1 MTKTYAL
8 KGNIIYSKN
17 QNEINCFENSY
28 LICQDGKSMG
38 VFKKLDEKYKDIEV
52 IDFGEKIICPGLVD
66 LHIHAPQ
73 YNFRGMG
80 MDLELLDWLNTYTFP
95 SEAKFKDEDY
105 AKRSYQRFVDY
116 LKYGPNT
123 RHVIFASLHVKSTQI
138 LMDLMEKS
146 KMVSFVGKV
155 NMDRNGGVD
164 LEEKDANQSEKAT
177 LDWLE
182 SIKGK
187 YKNTYPILTPRFI
200 PSCTDELLE
209 KLRKIKDEYNLP
221 IQSHLSENLGEI
233 EWVKEL
239 VPKAKFY
246 GDAYNIFDLFGK
258 NNKTV
263 MAHCVYSNDDEQDL
277 IKENKV
283 FIAHCPDS
291 NTNLTSG
298 IAPAGKYLREGQ
310 KIGLGSDV
318 AGGTD
323 ASIFK
328 AMADAIKVSKLRYR
342 LVDEKIKPLSLEE
355 AFYMATLGGGE
366 FFGKVGSFEKGY
378 EFDAIVIDD
387 EKLLEEDKFN
397 LKQRL
402 ERIVY
407 LSKDE
412 DIVSKFVRGNKIF

>member
-38 VFKKLDEKYKDIEV
+38 VFEELDEKYKDIEV

-164 LEEKDANQSEKAT
+164 LEEKDADESEKAT

-277 IKENKV
+277 IKENEV

-318 AGGTD
+318 AGGTH

-412 DIVSKFVRGNKIF
+412 DVVSKFVRGNKIF

>member
-17 QNEINCFENSY
+17 QNELNFFENSY

-38 VFKKLDEKYKDIEV
+38 VFEKLDEKYKDIEV

-138 LMDLMEKS
+138 LMDLMEES

-164 LEEKDANQSEKAT
+164 LEEKDADESEKAT
-177 LDWLE
+177 HDWLE

-318 AGGTD
+318 AGGTH

>member
-38 VFKKLDEKYKDIEV
+38 VFEKLDEKYKDIEV

-138 LMDLMEKS
+138 LMDLMEES

-164 LEEKDANQSEKAT
+164 LEEKGADESEKAT

-209 KLRKIKDEYNLP
+209 RLRKIKDEYNLP

-239 VPKAKFY
+239 VPQAKFY

-277 IKENKV
+277 IKENEV

-318 AGGTD
+318 AGGTH

-342 LVDEKIKPLSLEE
+342 LLDEKIKPLSLEE

>member
-38 VFKKLDEKYKDIEV
+38 VFEKLDEKYKDIEV

-138 LMDLMEKS
+138 LMDLMEES

-164 LEEKDANQSEKAT
+164 LEEKDADESEKAT

-318 AGGTD
+318 AGGTH

-412 DIVSKFVRGNKIF
+412 DIVSKFVRGEKIF

>member
-123 RHVIFASLHVKSTQI
+123 RHVIFASIHVKSTQI

-277 IKENKV
+277 IKENEV

-318 AGGTD
+318 AGGTH

>member
-38 VFKKLDEKYKDIEV
+38 VFEKLDEKYKDIEV

-164 LEEKDANQSEKAT
+164 LEEKDADESEKAT

-209 KLRKIKDEYNLP
+209 RLRKIKDEYNLP

-318 AGGTD
+318 AGGTH

>member
-138 LMDLMEKS
+138 LMDLMEES

-209 KLRKIKDEYNLP
+209 KLRKIKDDYNLP

-318 AGGTD
+318 AGGTH

>member
-1 MTKTYAL
+1 MTRTFAL

-17 QNEINCFENSY
+17 QNEINFCENSY
-28 LICQDGKSMG
+28 LICQDGISMG
-38 VFKKLDEKYKDIEV
+38 VFEKLDEKYKDIEV
-52 IDFGEKIICPGLVD
+52 IDFGDKIISPGLVD

-95 SEAKFKDEDY
+95 SEAKFKDENY
-105 AKRSYQRFVDY
+105 AKKSYQRFVDY

-123 RHVIFASLHVKSTQI
+123 RHVIFSSLHVKSTII

-164 LEEKDANQSEKAT
+164 LEEKDAKESEKTT

-182 SIKGK
+182 SINGK

-200 PSCTDELLE
+200 PSCTDDLLE
-209 KLRKIKDEYNLP
+209 RLRKIKDEYNLP

-263 MAHCVYSNDDEQDL
+263 MAHCVYSNEDEQDL
-277 IKENKV
+277 IKENGV

-318 AGGTD
+318 AGGTH

-342 LVDEKIKPLSLEE
+342 LLDEKIKPLSLEE
-355 AFYMATLGGGE
+355 AFYMGTLGGGE

-378 EFDAIVIDD
+378 EFDAIIIDD

-412 DIVSKFVRGNKIF
+412 DIISKFVRGEKIF

>member
-38 VFKKLDEKYKDIEV
+38 VFEKLDEKYKDIEV
-52 IDFGEKIICPGLVD
+52 IDFGKKIICPGLVD

-164 LEEKDANQSEKAT
+164 LEEKDAAESEKST
-177 LDWLE
+177 IDWLE

-318 AGGTD
+318 AGGTH

-328 AMADAIKVSKLRYR
+328 AMAYAIKVSKLRYR

>member
-1 MTKTYAL
+1 MTKTFAL

-17 QNEINCFENSY
+17 QNVINFCENSF
-28 LICQDGKSMG
+28 LICQDGISMG
-38 VFKKLDEKYKDIEV
+38 VFEKLDEKYKDIKV
-52 IDFGEKIICPGLVD
+52 IDFGEKIICPGLTD
-66 LHIHAPQ
+66 LNTHAPQ

-95 SEAKFKDEDY
+95 SEAKFKDENY
-105 AKRSYQRFVDY
+105 AKKSYQRFVDY
-116 LKYGPNT
+116 LKHGPNT
-123 RHVIFASLHVKSTQI
+123 RHVIFSSLHVKSTII

-164 LEEKDANQSEKAT
+164 LEEKDAKESEKST
-177 LDWLE
+177 IEWLE

-200 PSCTDELLE
+200 PSCTDDLLE
-209 KLRKIKDEYNLP
+209 RLRKIKDDYNLP

-239 VPKAKFY
+239 VPNAKFY

-263 MAHCVYSNDDEQDL
+263 MAHCVHSNEDEQDL
-277 IKENKV
+277 IKENEV

-318 AGGTD
+318 AGGTH

-342 LVDEKIKPLSLEE
+342 LLDEKIKPLSLEE
-355 AFYMATLGGGE
+355 AFYMGTLGGGE

-378 EFDAIVIDD
+378 EFDAIIIDD
-387 EKLLEEDKFN
+387 EKLLEEDKFD

-412 DIVSKFVRGNKIF
+412 DVVSKFVRGVKIF

>member
-17 QNEINCFENSY
+17 QNELNFYENSY

-38 VFKKLDEKYKDIEV
+38 VFEKLDEKYKDIEV

-138 LMDLMEKS
+138 LMDLMEES

-164 LEEKDANQSEKAT
+164 LEEKDADESESAT

-318 AGGTD
+318 AGGTH

-342 LVDEKIKPLSLEE
+342 LLDEKIKPLSLEE

-412 DIVSKFVRGNKIF
+412 DVVSKFVRGNKIF

>member
-138 LMDLMEKS
+138 LMDLMEES

-318 AGGTD
+318 AGGTH

>member
-1 MTKTYAL
+1 MTKTFVL

-17 QNEINCFENSY
+17 QNELNLFENSY

-38 VFKKLDEKYKDIEV
+38 VFEKLDEKYKNIEV
-52 IDFGEKIICPGLVD
+52 IDFGNKIISPGLVD

-95 SEAKFKDEDY
+95 SEAKFKDENY
-105 AKRSYQRFVDY
+105 AKRSYQRFVNY
-116 LKYGPNT
+116 LKFGPNT
-123 RHVIFASLHVKSTQI
+123 RHIIFASLHVKSTQI
-138 LMDLMEKS
+138 LMDLMEKT

-164 LEEKDANQSEKAT
+164 LEEKDADESEKAT
-177 LDWLE
+177 LNWLE
-182 SIKGK
+182 NIKGK

-209 KLRKIKDEYNLP
+209 KLRKIKDDYKLP

-239 VPKAKFY
+239 VPKSKFY
-246 GDAYNIFDLFGK
+246 GEAYELFDLFGK

-263 MAHCVYSNDDEQDL
+263 MAHCVYSNEDEQNL

-298 IAPAGKYLREGQ
+298 IAPAGKYLRDGQ

-318 AGGTD
+318 AGGSH

-342 LVDEKIKPLSLEE
+342 LLDEKIRPLSLEE

-378 EFDAIVIDD
+378 EFDAIIIDD

-412 DIVSKFVRGNKIF
+412 DVVSKFVRGEKVF

>member
-1 MTKTYAL
+1 MTKTFAL

-17 QNEINCFENSY
+17 QNELNLFENSY

-38 VFKKLDEKYKDIEV
+38 VFEKLDEKYKNIEV
-52 IDFGEKIICPGLVD
+52 IDFGNKIISPGLVD

-95 SEAKFKDEDY
+95 SEAKFKDENY
-105 AKRSYQRFVDY
+105 AKRSYQRFVNY
-116 LKYGPNT
+116 LKFGPNT
-123 RHVIFASLHVKSTQI
+123 RHIIFSSLHVKSTQI
-138 LMDLMEKS
+138 LMDLMEKT

-164 LEEKDANQSEKAT
+164 LEEKDADESEKAT
-177 LDWLE
+177 LNWLE
-182 SIKGK
+182 NIKGK

-209 KLRKIKDEYNLP
+209 KLRKIKDDYKLP

-239 VPKAKFY
+239 VPKSKFY
-246 GDAYNIFDLFGK
+246 GEAYELFDLFGK

-263 MAHCVYSNDDEQDL
+263 MAHCVYSNEDEQNL

-298 IAPAGKYLREGQ
+298 IAPAGKYLRDGQ

-318 AGGTD
+318 AGGSH

-342 LVDEKIKPLSLEE
+342 LLDEKIRPLSLEE

-378 EFDAIVIDD
+378 EFDAIIIDD

-412 DIVSKFVRGNKIF
+412 DVVSKFVRGEKVF

>member
-1 MTKTYAL
+1 MIKTYAL

-38 VFKKLDEKYKDIEV
+38 VFEKLDEKYKDIEV

-164 LEEKDANQSEKAT
+164 LEEKDADESEKAT

-318 AGGTD
+318 AGGTH

>member
-17 QNEINCFENSY
+17 QNELNFFENSY

-38 VFKKLDEKYKDIEV
+38 VFEKLDEKYKDIEV

-138 LMDLMEKS
+138 LMDLMEES

-164 LEEKDANQSEKAT
+164 LEEKDADESESAT

-318 AGGTD
+318 AGGTH

-342 LVDEKIKPLSLEE
+342 LLDEKIKPLSLEE

-412 DIVSKFVRGNKIF
+412 DVVSKFVRGNKIF

>member
-1 MTKTYAL
+1 MTKTFAL

-17 QNEINCFENSY
+17 QNELNLFENSY

-38 VFKKLDEKYKDIEV
+38 VFEKLDEKYKNIEV
-52 IDFGEKIICPGLVD
+52 IDFGNKIISPGLVD

-95 SEAKFKDEDY
+95 SEAKFKDENY
-105 AKRSYQRFVDY
+105 AKRSYQRFVNY
-116 LKYGPNT
+116 LKFGPNT
-123 RHVIFASLHVKSTQI
+123 RHIIFASLHVKSTQI
-138 LMDLMEKS
+138 LMDLMEKT

-164 LEEKDANQSEKAT
+164 LEEKDADESEKAT
-177 LDWLE
+177 LNWLE
-182 SIKGK
+182 NIKGK

-209 KLRKIKDEYNLP
+209 KLRKIKDDYKIP

-239 VPKAKFY
+239 VPKSKFY
-246 GDAYNIFDLFGK
+246 GEAYELFDLFGK

-263 MAHCVYSNDDEQDL
+263 MAHCVYSNEDEQNL

-298 IAPAGKYLREGQ
+298 IAPAGKYLRDGQ

-318 AGGTD
+318 AGGSH

-342 LVDEKIKPLSLEE
+342 LLDEKIRPLSLEE

-378 EFDAIVIDD
+378 EFDAIIIDD

-412 DIVSKFVRGNKIF
+412 DVVSKFVRGEKVF

>member
-38 VFKKLDEKYKDIEV
+38 VFEKLDEKYKDIEV

-138 LMDLMEKS
+138 LMDLMEES

-164 LEEKDANQSEKAT
+164 LEEKDADESEKAT

-239 VPKAKFY
+239 VPQAKFY

-277 IKENKV
+277 IKENEV

-318 AGGTD
+318 AGGTH

>member
-38 VFKKLDEKYKDIEV
+38 VFEKLDEKYKDIEV

-95 SEAKFKDEDY
+95 SEEKFKDEDY

-146 KMVSFVGKV
+146 KMVSFIGKV

-164 LEEKDANQSEKAT
+164 LEEKDADESEKAT

-318 AGGTD
+318 AGGTH

>member
-1 MTKTYAL
+1 MIKTYAL

-38 VFKKLDEKYKDIEV
+38 VFEKLDEKYKDIEV

-164 LEEKDANQSEKAT
+164 LEEKDADESEKAT

-277 IKENKV
+277 IKENEV

-318 AGGTD
+318 AGGTH

-412 DIVSKFVRGNKIF
+412 DIVSKFVRGEKIF

>member
-17 QNEINCFENSY
+17 QNELNFFENSY

-38 VFKKLDEKYKDIEV
+38 VFEKLDEKYKDIEV

-138 LMDLMEKS
+138 LMDLMEES

-164 LEEKDANQSEKAT
+164 LEEKDAAESEKST
-177 LDWLE
+177 IDWLE

-277 IKENKV
+277 IKENEV

-318 AGGTD
+318 AGGTH

-412 DIVSKFVRGNKIF
+412 DIVSKFVRGEKIF

>member
-164 LEEKDANQSEKAT
+164 LEEKDADESEKAT

-239 VPKAKFY
+239 VPQAKFY

-318 AGGTD
+318 AGGTH

>member
-138 LMDLMEKS
+138 LMDLMEES

-277 IKENKV
+277 IKENEV

-318 AGGTD
+318 AGGTH

>member
-1 MTKTYAL
+1 MTKTFAL

-17 QNEINCFENSY
+17 QNELNLFENSY

-38 VFKKLDEKYKDIEV
+38 VFEKLDEKYKNIEV
-52 IDFGEKIICPGLVD
+52 IDFGNKIISPGLVD

-95 SEAKFKDEDY
+95 SEAKFKDENY
-105 AKRSYQRFVDY
+105 AKRSYQRFVNY
-116 LKYGPNT
+116 LKFGPNT
-123 RHVIFASLHVKSTQI
+123 RHIIFSSLHVKSTQI
-138 LMDLMEKS
+138 LMDLMEKT

-164 LEEKDANQSEKAT
+164 LEEKDADESEEAT
-177 LDWLE
+177 LNWLE
-182 SIKGK
+182 NIKGK

-209 KLRKIKDEYNLP
+209 KLRKIKDDYKLP

-239 VPKAKFY
+239 VPKSKFY
-246 GDAYNIFDLFGK
+246 GEAYELFDLFGK

-263 MAHCVYSNDDEQDL
+263 MAHCVYSNEDEQNL

-298 IAPAGKYLREGQ
+298 IAPAGKYLRDGQ

-318 AGGTD
+318 AGGSH

-342 LVDEKIKPLSLEE
+342 LLDEKIRPLSLEE

-378 EFDAIVIDD
+378 EFDAIIIDD

-412 DIVSKFVRGNKIF
+412 DVVSKFVRGEKVF

>member
-1 MTKTYAL
+1 MTKTFAL

-17 QNEINCFENSY
+17 QNELNLFENSY

-38 VFKKLDEKYKDIEV
+38 VFEKLDEKYKNIEV
-52 IDFGEKIICPGLVD
+52 IDFGNKIISPGLVD

-95 SEAKFKDEDY
+95 SEAKFKDENY
-105 AKRSYQRFVDY
+105 AKRSYQRFVNY
-116 LKYGPNT
+116 LKFGPNT
-123 RHVIFASLHVKSTQI
+123 RHIIFSSLHVKSTQI
-138 LMDLMEKS
+138 LMDLMEKT

-164 LEEKDANQSEKAT
+164 LEEKDADESEKAT
-177 LDWLE
+177 LNWLE
-182 SIKGK
+182 NIKGK

-209 KLRKIKDEYNLP
+209 KKKKIKDDYKLP

-239 VPKAKFY
+239 VPKSKFY
-246 GDAYNIFDLFGK
+246 GEAYELFDLFGK

-263 MAHCVYSNDDEQDL
+263 MAHCVYSNEDEQNL

-298 IAPAGKYLREGQ
+298 IAPAGKYLRDGQ

-318 AGGTD
+318 AGGSH

-342 LVDEKIKPLSLEE
+342 LLDEKIRPLSLEE

-378 EFDAIVIDD
+378 EFDAIIIDD

-412 DIVSKFVRGNKIF
+412 DVVSKFVRGEKVF

>member
-1 MTKTYAL
+1 MTKTFAL

-17 QNEINCFENSY
+17 QNELNLFENSY

-38 VFKKLDEKYKDIEV
+38 VFEKLDEKYKNIEV
-52 IDFGEKIICPGLVD
+52 IDFGNKIISPGLVD

-95 SEAKFKDEDY
+95 SEAKFKDENY
-105 AKRSYQRFVDY
+105 AKRSYQRFVNY
-116 LKYGPNT
+116 LKFGPNT
-123 RHVIFASLHVKSTQI
+123 RHIIFASLHVKSTQI
-138 LMDLMEKS
+138 LMDLMEKT

-164 LEEKDANQSEKAT
+164 LEEKDADESEEAT
-177 LDWLE
+177 LNWLE
-182 SIKGK
+182 NIKGK

-209 KLRKIKDEYNLP
+209 KLRKIKDDYKLP

-239 VPKAKFY
+239 VPKSKFY
-246 GDAYNIFDLFGK
+246 GEAYELFDLFGK

-263 MAHCVYSNDDEQDL
+263 MAHCVYSNEDEQNL

-298 IAPAGKYLREGQ
+298 IAPAGKYLRDGQ

-318 AGGTD
+318 AGGSH

-342 LVDEKIKPLSLEE
+342 LLDEKIRPLSLEE

-378 EFDAIVIDD
+378 EFDAIIIDD
-387 EKLLEEDKFN
+387 EKLLEEDEFN

-412 DIVSKFVRGNKIF
+412 DIVSKFVRGEKVF

>member
-52 IDFGEKIICPGLVD
+52 IDFGDKIICPGLVD

-164 LEEKDANQSEKAT
+164 LEEKDADESEKAT

-277 IKENKV
+277 IKENEV

-318 AGGTD
+318 AGGTH

>member
-17 QNEINCFENSY
+17 QNELNFFENSY

-38 VFKKLDEKYKDIEV
+38 VFEKLDEKYKDIEV

-164 LEEKDANQSEKAT
+164 LEEKDADESEKAT

-209 KLRKIKDEYNLP
+209 KLRKIKDDYKLP

-277 IKENKV
+277 IKENEV

-318 AGGTD
+318 AGGTH

-355 AFYMATLGGGE
+355 AFYMATLSGGE

>member
-138 LMDLMEKS
+138 LMDLMEES

-164 LEEKDANQSEKAT
+164 LEEKDADESEKAT

-277 IKENKV
+277 IKENEV

-318 AGGTD
+318 AGGTH

>member
-138 LMDLMEKS
+138 LMDLMEES

-246 GDAYNIFDLFGK
+246 GDAYNVFDLFGK

-318 AGGTD
+318 AGGTH